1 MLRHLAVRDIVLI
14 ERLAL
19 DLGPGLNAL
28 TGETGAGKSILL
40 DALGLALGRGGRGEM
55 VRAGAEQ
62 GMVTAVFDCPD
73 GHPALALLEEA
84 GIEPEPG
91 EILLKR
97 RVSAQKDGAGRASGF
112 INDQRASAEL
122 LRAVGETLLEVHGQH
137 DDRGL
142 LNPRGHRAILDAFA
156 GTGEILAQVREAWG
170 ELASARAALA
180 EAEAAAEAA
189 ARDADWLRHAS
200 EELTALDPQEGEEP
214 GLDAERRLAQAAAR
228 IREDVIRAAAAL
240 GGEGAEGRMA
250 DAGRWLEDAAAAA
263 GDALQDED
271 GNGRL
276 DAPLAALH
284 RAFAELSEAQAG
296 VETAL
301 EALDFD
307 PARLEQTEERLFAIR
322 GLARKHRVAADAL
335 PALTAELAA
344 RLEALDGT
352 EARLDALEAHL
363 RDAEAD
369 YDAAA
374 STLSEMRR
382 EAAGRLDAA
391 VAAELA
397 PLKMERAVFA
407 TTLAEESAG
416 PEGRDRVEFAVA
428 PNPGAP
434 PAALARIA
442 SGGELSRFLLALKV
456 CLSAGAEEPKALIF
470 DEIDR
475 GVGGATAAAV
485 GARLAA
491 LAQGAQVLVVTHSP
505 QVAARADRHF
515 RIEKS
520 VRGEATRTDVTAL
533 EPGDRA
539 DEIARMLAGETVTD
553 AAREA
558 ARALLEA

>member
-1 MLRHLAVRDIVLI
+1 MLRHLAIRDIVLI

-19 DLGPGLNAL
+19 DLGPGLNVL

-62 GMVTAVFDCPD
+62 GMVTAVFDCSD

-84 GIEPEPG
+84 GIDPEPG

-97 RVSAQKDGAGRASGF
+97 RVSGGRASGF

-122 LRAVGETLLEVHGQH
+122 LRAVGDALLEVHGQH

-142 LNPRGHRAILDAFA
+142 LNARGHRAILDAFA
-156 GTGEILAQVREAWG
+156 GSGAALAEVREAWA
-170 ELASARAALA
+170 EASAARAALA

-200 EELTALDPQEGEEP
+200 EELTALAPEEGEEP
-214 GLDAERRLAQAAAR
+214 RLDAERRLAQAAAR

-250 DAGRWLEDAAAAA
+250 DAARWLEDAAASA
-263 GDALQDED
+263 GDALRGED
-271 GNGRL
+271 GAGRL

-284 RAFAELSEAQAG
+284 RAFAELSDAQAG

-307 PARLEQTEERLFAIR
+307 PARLEQVEERLFALR
-322 GLARKHRVAADAL
+322 GLARKHRVPADAL
-335 PALTAELAA
+335 PALTQDLAA
-344 RLEALDGT
+344 RLEALDGA
-352 EARLDALEAHL
+352 EARLDALEAHV
-363 RDAEAD
+363 RGAEDA

-374 STLSEMRR
+374 ASLTAIRQ

-407 TTLAEESAG
+407 TTLRKEAPG
-416 PEGRDRVEFAVA
+416 PEGRDRVEFQVA

-434 PAALARIA
+434 PGPLARIA

-491 LAQGAQVLVVTHSP
+491 LSQGAQVLVVTHSP

-520 VRGEATRTDVTAL
+520 VRDDATRTEVAVLDPA
-533 EPGDRA
+533 DRA
-539 DEIARMLAGETVTD
+539 DEIARMLAGETVTE

-558 ARALLEA
+558 ARALLSA